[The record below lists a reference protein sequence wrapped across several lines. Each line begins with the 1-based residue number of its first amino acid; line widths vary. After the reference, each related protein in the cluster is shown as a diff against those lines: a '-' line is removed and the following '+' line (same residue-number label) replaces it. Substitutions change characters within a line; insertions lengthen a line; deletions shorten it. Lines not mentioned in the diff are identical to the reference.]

1 MAIIEGLLNNIP
13 LELCERQ
20 QWCVCYTGTNRKD
33 LDKIPLYWNF
43 AKSCLAYASSTDR
56 STWHD
61 FNTAVQIA
69 RFYGLAI
76 GYVLDESDPYTVIDL
91 DVKDATNEVEPA
103 KWTTADEIQGFVNL
117 YTRME
122 TYTEISSSGK
132 GVHIW
137 AKANLPAGA
146 RRGHVEIYPKQ
157 RFMIVTGNVI
167 VNQPI
172 NERQDFCEA
181 VFKEVNAGRKYDSN
195 YVLKEFEAELSDD
208 EVFNRAQ
215 NSVNGERFISLW
227 RGDWQSLGFPSQ
239 SEADIALITFLS
251 FHTRSNDQVRRMFLA
266 SELGAREKARRAGYV
281 ERTLNHARQLNE
293 KDELAAK
300 AKITQNLQYAKHLV
314 ENILAEQMVKN
325 NRVQEEVNTQSKPT
339 ASGVQL
345 RLNNNVIGKLVAE
358 GKVSVPSL
366 REALPPEMSTV
377 APVQYN
383 ANEMDSTDTDIE
395 TLHKIAY
402 QPLSQEY
409 VPWDKFP
416 PGRIGE
422 IAKVIYSMAAYQNT
436 TIANVAAFGM
446 IVGMCSRAFSVFGS
460 GLNMY
465 IALVAKS
472 GLGKE
477 AMHDGVAKLINELAI
492 YDGNVAMVLMN
503 IDFADYKSGAALMK
517 TLSERRCIMNIQSEF
532 GKLLGRMG
540 DHSGDAAAASI
551 RTAHTQLFQKSG
563 RHSQIGSMAYSD
575 KANNSSGGKGLC
587 FSTMGE
593 STPSVFYEAV
603 SAGML
608 EDGYISRWWT
618 IETLEKKPPFNFD
631 KENVHISDSLKVWVA
646 KLSAHILE
654 IDKFGGVI
662 DCQLTPRAKRLFSL
676 FETRCREYTNS
687 LSEYDEANNQLWG
700 RAPLKALKIASL
712 VSIGCTEDFK
722 DSDSQTVTSESMEYG
737 INCVMRDIS
746 TFTRRI
752 AAGEIGC
759 TDAGREAQILNY
771 IKNYIRDCANG
782 TIKTNRIDHAI
793 ATSFAGIPRDTLVKW
808 ASSVRVF
815 NVSNRGATK
824 LLEDTLNSL
833 HRSGLINAH
842 KLSSLREIASK
853 NGIDLKGSFTNRNY
867 ICLTGEDGTWHN

>member
-13 LELCERQ
+13 HELRERS

-33 LDKIPLYWNF
+33 LDKIPMFWDM
-43 AKSCLAYASSTDR
+43 AKNCLSYSSPTDR

-69 RFYGLAI
+69 RYYGLAI
-76 GYVLDESDPYTVIDL
+76 GYVLDESDPYVVVDL

-103 KWTTADEIQGFVNL
+103 KWTTAAEIQGFVNL

-137 AKANLPAGA
+137 AKGNLPSGA

-167 VNQPI
+167 VNLPI

-181 VFKEVNAGRKYDSN
+181 VYNEVNSGRKYDNN
-195 YVLKEFEAELSDD
+195 YVLQEFEAQLSDD

-215 NSVNGERFISLW
+215 NSVNGERFIALW
-227 RGDWQSLGFPSQ
+227 RGDWQNLGFPSQ

-251 FHTRSNDQVRRMFLA
+251 FHTRSNDQVRRMFLM
-266 SELGAREKARRAGYV
+266 SELGNREKAKRAGYV

-293 KDELAAK
+293 KDELAEK

-314 ENILAEQMVKN
+314 ENLLTEKRAKEATNV
-325 NRVQEEVNTQSKPT
+325 VTQPAT
-339 ASGVQL
+339 PVGVQL
-345 RLNNNVIGKLVAE
+345 NLNKGVIHKLECE
-358 GKVSVPSL
+358 GKISVPEL
-366 REALPPEMSTV
+366 REALPPEIKSV
-377 APVQYN
+377 APEVQYSP
-383 ANEMDSTDTDIE
+383 NEMDSTDADRTALYAI
-395 TLHKIAY
+395 THQNI
-402 QPLSQEY
+402 PTEY
-409 VPWDKFP
+409 VPWNTFP

-422 IAKVIYSMAAYQNT
+422 IAKVIHSMAAYPNI
-436 TIANVAAFGM
+436 TIANTAAFGLM
-446 IVGMCSRAFSVFGS
+446 VGMVSRCFSVFGS

-477 AMHDGVAKLINELAI
+477 AMHDGVAKLIGALGT
-492 YDGNVAMVLMN
+492 YDGNSSILMGN
-503 IDFADYKSGAALMK
+503 VDFADYKSGAALMK
-517 TLSERRCIMNIQSEF
+517 TLSDRRCIMNIQSEF

-540 DHSGDAAAASI
+540 DRSGDAAAQSI

-575 KANNSSGGKGLC
+575 KNNNSSGGKGLC

-593 STPSVFYEAV
+593 STPATFYEAV
-603 SAGML
+603 SSGML

-631 KENVHISDSLKVWVA
+631 KENVVIPDGLQAWVGRLA
-646 KLSAHILE
+646 GFVLE
-654 IDKFGGVI
+654 VDKYNDVVE
-662 DCQLTPRAKRLFSL
+662 CELTPRAKRMFSM
-676 FETRCREYTNS
+676 FESRCREYTNS

-700 RAPLKALKIASL
+700 RAPLKALKIAAL
-712 VSIGCTEDFK
+712 VAIGNTESFDHTVRRQNIA
-722 DSDSQTVTSESMEYG
+722 SDAMEYG
-737 INCVMRDIS
+737 INCVVRDIG
-746 TFTRRI
+746 TYTRRI

-759 TDAGREAQILNY
+759 TDAGREAQVLNF
-771 IKNYIRDCANG
+771 IKHWISNASANKG
-782 TIKTNRIDHAI
+782 TMQDLDRTIAI
-793 ATSFAGIPRDTLVKW
+793 NFAGIPRDELVKW
-808 ASSVRVF
+808 ASGIRIFSVG
-815 NVSNRGATK
+815 NRGSTK
-824 LLEDTLNSL
+824 LLEDTLNSM

-842 KLSSLREIASK
+842 KLSSIREIGRAS
-853 NGIDLKGSFTNRNY
+853 GVDIPGSRANRNY
-867 ICLTGEDGTWHN
+867 ICLTGEDGSEWK